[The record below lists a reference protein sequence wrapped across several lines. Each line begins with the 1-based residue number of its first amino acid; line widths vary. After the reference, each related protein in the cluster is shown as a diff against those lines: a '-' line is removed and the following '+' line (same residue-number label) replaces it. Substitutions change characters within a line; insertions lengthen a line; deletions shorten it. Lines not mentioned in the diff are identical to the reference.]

1 MRWNPFP
8 RSRLGSSLHLLGF
21 NTESMELRLAFEQ
34 GTIAVYGDHAS
45 AVPHTKWDD
54 RTGNDRAL
62 GFRYRAIHDHLEQTG
77 VDVDDT
83 VLDLVPCPELAADI
97 ELRSYQQ
104 EALDRWLSEKRGVL
118 VLPTGSGKTF
128 VGMQAIDA
136 VNVPTFVVVP
146 TLDLVDQWID
156 ELQTFGITTGEYT
169 GREKQLEPITVST
182 YDSAYNHA
190 EDLGNRFKL
199 VLFDE
204 VHHLAAEGYRHIAEF
219 FASPFRMGLTATY
232 EREDEKHEALT
243 ELVGGKVYEIETEEL
258 TGEYLAEYT
267 VERIT
272 VDLTPAEK
280 ERYDENV
287 EVFRNY
293 LRSTNI
299 TMRGPQDFQKV
310 VMRSGNDPRAW
321 KAVRARNEA
330 RQIAYSSAAKLDEL
344 ANLLDRHCD
353 DRIILF
359 TRYNDLVHDVAD
371 RFFIPPITHKT
382 EKEERRQILQKFRD
396 DTYSAIV
403 SSQVLDE
410 GINVPDANVGIILS
424 GTGSSREYRQRLGR
438 ILRPSDDTARLYE
451 IVSSET
457 GEIRASSRRKS

>member
-1 MRWNPFP
+1 M
-8 RSRLGSSLHLLGF
+8 G
-21 NTESMELRLAFEQ
+21 LRLAFDQ
-34 GTIAVYGDHAS
+34 GTIVIDGEHATD
-45 AVPHTKWDD
+45 VPHTEWDD

-62 GFRYRAIHDHLEQTG
+62 GFRYQAIRDHLDSSG
-77 VDVDDT
+77 DDIAVEDA
-83 VLDLVPCPELAADI
+83 VLDLVPCPDLTADI
-97 ELRSYQQ
+97 ELRPYQQ
-104 EALDRWLSEKRGVL
+104 EALDRWLPEKQGVL
-118 VLPTGSGKTF
+118 VLPTGAGKTY

-136 VNVPTFVVVP
+136 VNAPAFVVVP

-156 ELQTFGITTGEYT
+156 ELQTFDVTIGEYT

-190 EDLGNRFKL
+190 EKLGNRFKL
-199 VLFDE
+199 VIFDE

-219 FASPFRMGLTATY
+219 FASPCRMGLTATY

-243 ELVGGKVYEIETEEL
+243 ELLGGKVYEIETEEL

-272 VDLTPAEK
+272 VDLTPEEK
-280 ERYDENV
+280 EQYDEHV
-287 EVFRNY
+287 KTFRNY
-293 LRSTNI
+293 LQSTNI
-299 TMRGPQDFQKV
+299 SMRGPQDFQKV

-330 RQIAYSSAAKLDEL
+330 RQIAYGSDAKLAEL
-344 ANLLDRHCD
+344 ATLLDRHRD
-353 DRIILF
+353 DRLIIF
-359 TRYNDLVHDVAD
+359 TRYNDLVHAVAD

-382 EKEERRQILQKFRD
+382 GKDERRDILQKFRD

-410 GINVPDANVGIILS
+410 GVDVPDANVGVILS
-424 GTGSSREYRQRLGR
+424 GTGSSRQYRQRLGR
-438 ILRPSDDTARLYE
+438 ILRPSGDTARLYE
-451 IVSSET
+451 IVSSGT